1 MNLMREVRS
10 VSRLLLLDASGR
22 VLLFRHGDGYGR
34 EFWAT
39 PGGGL
44 EPGETVEQAARREAA
59 EELGA
64 EEVELTPLWTGRSDF
79 LFANR
84 SVSQTETYF
93 LVTRHSGILGPE
105 VREVHRLE
113 GITEVRW
120 WTLDEIEESP
130 ERILPAGLAS
140 RVREHSPGARKAE

>member
-1 MNLMREVRS
+1 MREVRS

-22 VLLFRHGDGYGR
+22 VLLFRHGDGHGR

-44 EPGETVEQAARREAA
+44 EPGETAEQAARREAA

-79 LFANR
+79 QFANR
-84 SVSQTETYF
+84 SVSQTETFF

-120 WTLDEIEESP
+120 WTLVEIEESP

-140 RVREHSPGARKAE
+140 RVRKHSPGARKAE